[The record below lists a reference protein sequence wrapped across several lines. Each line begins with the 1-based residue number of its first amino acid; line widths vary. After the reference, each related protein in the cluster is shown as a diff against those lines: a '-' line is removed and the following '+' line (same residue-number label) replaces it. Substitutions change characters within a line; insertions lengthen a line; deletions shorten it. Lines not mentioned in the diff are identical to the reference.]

1 MLPTRKERALFKKF
15 HTKRDRG
22 WRRGVVRA
30 REEGVGVCA
39 YVWVDEDF
47 DLALRGGARSVQG
60 PNDLRHH
67 RTNKT
72 KQHTPRDCARTLSGK
87 RVCNHRINQIIMIA
101 PYHIRGKCG
110 VS

>member
-1 MLPTRKERALFKKF
+1 M
-15 HTKRDRG
+15 
-22 WRRGVVRA
+22 
-30 REEGVGVCA
+30 CA

-47 DLALRGGARSVQG
+47 DLALRGGARSVKG

-110 VS
+110 GSWALQITSKVLGLCMSPDCALDAPVMDIVS